1 MGPSWWGGGQ
11 ETSLNR
17 PRPASS
23 GSMHA
28 VLQWAL
34 LESAGPSPSLGP
46 EDKRGVKM
54 DCHERAWA
62 EVALGMN
69 WRGPAAGCL

>member
-1 MGPSWWGGGQ
+1 
-11 ETSLNR
+11 
-17 PRPASS
+17 
-23 GSMHA
+23 MHA

-69 WRGPAAGCL
+69 WGGPAAGCL

>member
-1 MGPSWWGGGQ
+1 MGPSWWWVGRA
-11 ETSLNR
+11 SLNL

-23 GSMHA
+23 GSLHA
-28 VLQWAL
+28 ILQWVL
-34 LESAGPSPSLGP
+34 LESVGPSPSPGP
-46 EDKRGVKM
+46 EDKWGVKM

-69 WRGPAAGCL
+69 WQGPAAGRL